1 MFHSDETKEVLLLS
15 SSASTIQ
22 VLRHQWGCR
31 PGQSIYDIIHELL
44 DRGIAFNFAIPGP
57 YRSLKAEPDPIH
69 ARIAGYRPKN
79 YKPDHL
85 DFVAY
90 EWHRNAFLRSPRGQ
104 AACLMGGIVGRLA
117 HGVVPYEDVY
127 HGPSED
133 VFEDGVNFQDSEQP
147 SVTLW
152 DDRLTSDELDL
163 VCSVYRIDTG
173 QRGQYS
179 NQMNIISWWP
189 KPLAWETSGLYI
201 GFWSSDC
208 EAWFQRW
215 LDDIHS
221 GKADLRTLAQWK
233 HSIKFLKQCNKVAQ
247 VNEKLTAE
255 YLQKI

>member
-1 MFHSDETKEVLLLS
+1 M
-15 SSASTIQ
+15 
-22 VLRHQWGCR
+22 
-31 PGQSIYDIIHELL
+31 YDIIRELL
-44 DRGIAFNFAIPGP
+44 DRGISFNFAIPGP
-57 YRSLKAEPDPIH
+57 YRSPKAEPDPIH

-90 EWHRNAFLRSPRGQ
+90 EWHRNAFLRSPRGR

-117 HGVVPYEDVY
+117 RGIVSYEQVY
-127 HGPSED
+127 RGPSED
-133 VFEDGVNFQDSEQP
+133 VFEDGVNLQDSGQP

-163 VCSVYRIDTG
+163 VCGVYRIDTG

-189 KPLAWETSGLYI
+189 KPSAWETSGLYI

-208 EAWFQRW
+208 EAWFQRR

-221 GKADLRTLAQWK
+221 GKADLRTLTQWK
-233 HSIKFLKQCNKVAQ
+233 HSLKFLKQCNKVAQ
-247 VNEKLTAE
+247 VNEKLAAE